1 MTSSPSN
8 ELPTPAAE
16 ETNGSN
22 GKRRIAALA
31 VLVVLL
37 IVAALFG
44 VPWYINWLH
53 HATTDDAFIEGH
65 IMPISPRVA
74 GHVLAVHVQDNQQ
87 VKTGD
92 LLVELDPAPFQARLA
107 QAEAALQVAKAQLD
121 AAPLD
126 TTLTESTTAADT
138 AEAQAKLTES
148 KAALEAAQ
156 ASVEQAVAQLAVAQ
170 SLADKAHSDYERY
183 QRVFK
188 QQAITEQDLEHAK
201 VAVEAADAQVAA
213 ARQQVAAAKSKVLEA
228 QASVSSNEAA
238 LQRALTAPQQVAV
251 SQARIPV
258 FQAQVE
264 AARAA
269 VEQAKLDLS
278 YTKITAAAAGWITK
292 KSVEPGAYVQPG
304 QNLMTVVPADV
315 WVVANYKET
324 QLGDIQPGQPVTI
337 YVDTYDGHAFAG
349 RVDSVMRGTG
359 ARFSLLPPEN
369 ATGNYVK
376 VVQRVPVKIVFS
388 DPPDVQ
394 RYHLAPGM
402 SVVPHID
409 ITVQPRTQETTA
421 ASTP

>member
-1 MTSSPSN
+1 MTSSP
-8 ELPTPAAE
+8 TPEIPIAPA
-16 ETNGSN
+16 NGSN
-22 GKRRIAALA
+22 GKRRIVA
-31 VLVVLL
+31 LVVMLILL
-37 IVAALFG
+37 AGGAIFG
-44 VPWYINWLH
+44 IPWYIHWLH
-53 HATTDDAFIEGH
+53 HASTDDAFIEGH

-87 VKTGD
+87 VQAGE
-92 LLVELDPAPFQARLA
+92 LLVELDPAPLQAQLA
-107 QAEAALQVAKAQLD
+107 QAQAALEVAEAQLD

-138 AEAQAKLTES
+138 AEAQARLTES

-156 ASVEQAVAQLAVAQ
+156 ATVEQAVAQLAVAQ
-170 SLADKAHSDYERY
+170 SLADKAHSDYSRY
-183 QRVFK
+183 QRVFE
-188 QQAITEQDLEHAK
+188 QDVITEQDLEHAK
-201 VAVEAADAQVAA
+201 LAAAAADAECAA
-213 ARQQVAAAKSKVLEA
+213 ATQQIAAAKSRVAEA
-228 QASVSSNEAA
+228 EASVSSNEAA

-251 SQARIPV
+251 SRARIPV
-258 FQAQVE
+258 LQAQVE

-269 VEQAKLDLS
+269 VQQAELDLS
-278 YTKITAAAAGWITK
+278 YTKITAAADGWITR

-304 QNLMTVVPADV
+304 QNLMTVVPAAV
-315 WVVANYKET
+315 WVIANYKET
-324 QLGDIQPGQPVTI
+324 QLADIQVGQPVTM
-337 YVDTYDGHAFAG
+337 YVDTYDDHAFAG

-402 SVVPHID
+402 SVVPQID
-409 ITVQPRTQETTA
+409 ITVQQNTTESEA
-421 ASTP
+421 ALTP